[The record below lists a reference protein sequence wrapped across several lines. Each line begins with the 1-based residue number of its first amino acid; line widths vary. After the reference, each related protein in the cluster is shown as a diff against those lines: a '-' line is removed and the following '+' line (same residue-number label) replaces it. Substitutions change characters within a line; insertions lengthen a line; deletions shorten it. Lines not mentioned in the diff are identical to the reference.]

1 MVASVF
7 SNGLNGYVGFRPARQ
22 DKVRKRQ
29 MNDTIGIDISKD
41 KLDAYW
47 LSNREHR
54 QFCNDQKGVMAFAF
68 WAREA
73 GIARVIF
80 EPTGVYHRLVETGS
94 SKRAWLSTGSV
105 LRGSTC

>member
-1 MVASVF
+1 
-7 SNGLNGYVGFRPARQ
+7 
-22 DKVRKRQ
+22 
-29 MNDTIGIDISKD
+29 MNDTIVIDISKD

-54 QFCNDQKGVMAFAF
+54 QFCNDKTGVKALAR

-80 EPTGVYHRLVETGS
+80 ECTGVYHRLVETSLAQHG
-94 SKRAWLSTGSV
+94 LSFARV
-105 LRGSTC
+105 NL

>member
-1 MVASVF
+1 
-7 SNGLNGYVGFRPARQ
+7 
-22 DKVRKRQ
+22 

-80 EPTGVYHRLVETGS
+80 ESTGVYHRLVETGS

>member
-7 SNGLNGYVGFRPARQ
+7 SYDLNGYVGFGPAWQ

-29 MNDTIGIDISKD
+29 MDDTIGIDISKD

-54 QFCNDQKGVMAFAF
+54 QFCNDRKGVKALAL
-68 WAREA
+68 WAHEA
-73 GIARVIF
+73 GIGRVIF
-80 EPTGVYHRLVETGS
+80 EGQTMGLTACITGFSKRVWPGTGS
-94 SKRAWLSTGSV
+94 ALHG
-105 LRGSTC
+105 